1 MNRAR
6 ILNQGR
12 LGDLPREL
20 AAERNESDPL
30 PPMGLPPMG
39 GSQGRTGSG
48 QSLPTVFDQSSW
60 GYLTFIADIEPKKIQ
75 DFTLR
80 KFFLIQNKALVGSM
94 FVGVGYIPT
103 ADNGLLLLP
112 QTGYEPFR
120 YPTNEIYVSAS
131 QDGVLGLLIYGV

>member
-1 MNRAR
+1 MNNAR
-6 ILNQGR
+6 IIRRGN

-20 AAERNESDPL
+20 AAERNEHEPL

-39 GSQGRTGSG
+39 GVSM
-48 QSLPTVFDQSSW
+48 PTNFDQSSW
-60 GYLTFIADIEPKKIQ
+60 GYITFVADVEPKKIQ

-80 KFFLIQNKALVGSM
+80 KFFLIQNKALVGTM
-94 FVGVGYIPT
+94 YVGIGWTPT
-103 ADNGLLLLP
+103 LANGLLLLP

-131 QDGVLGLLIYGV
+131 QDGVQGLLIYGV